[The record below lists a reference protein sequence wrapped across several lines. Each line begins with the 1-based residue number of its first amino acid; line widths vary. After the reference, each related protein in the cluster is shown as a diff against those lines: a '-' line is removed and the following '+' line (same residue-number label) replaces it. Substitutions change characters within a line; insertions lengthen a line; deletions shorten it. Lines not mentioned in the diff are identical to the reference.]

1 MQPIKHTY
9 IHTFYTKTCT
19 IHKTQMKPQIKPT
32 QKWYNIISTH
42 SQKNK
47 KFLKK
52 KKKKNTTTPDA
63 QTQRTT
69 YRNGEKRKR
78 GYQKGVQWIGGN
90 GFLLGS
96 LAMANENEKL
106 D

>member
-1 MQPIKHTY
+1 VIQHD
-9 IHTFYTKTCT
+9 F
-19 IHKTQMKPQIKPT
+19 
-32 QKWYNIISTH
+32 ISFSH
-42 SQKNK
+42 IPKS
-47 KFLKK
+47 LK
-52 KKKKNTTTPDA
+52 KKKKNTATPDA

-69 YRNGEKRKR
+69 YRDGEKRKR